1 MENGKKPIV
10 NIFCSNKGGS
20 GKTLFSLVSMLNSYF
35 NGLRV
40 AAIDLNFENPDTAT
54 ILHGLISDPHAK
66 EAPVINDGTPLAYR
80 EERVFDRLVSIRPHP
95 LYHVSWRIFPFLDK
109 FLADNQEKYDMVV
122 VDTGLNLP
130 NLMPASLHGEKW
142 PRSRPIPTV
151 WSFLTYSAGLR
162 PWEMQAYDETVAM
175 FRQFFYPEFDAR
187 NLIHVFNPQA
197 FIPNSLPDNTKYA
210 LYARFKFDG
219 ADNLVK
225 KMRKSAKQNLYAA
238 VPWDAFKEEILLE
251 ARKEFF
257 RIPGGE
263 FFKDEIPAIFIS
275 TANAFLKK
283 YNIVPTNI
291 FFHPYVYHTVQM
303 VVDDLIIRRGKTLD
317 SIKEIMKPVYEN
329 FVDFLSIREKAFT
342 SPLLGAAEPAH
353 GSGGTA
359 PGKSDMAATE
369 G

>member
-20 GKTLFSLVSMLNSYF
+20 GKTLFSLVSMLNGYF

-54 ILHGLISDPHAK
+54 ILHGLITDPHAK
-66 EAPVINDGTPLAYR
+66 EAPVINEGTPLAYR
-80 EERVFDRLVSIRPHP
+80 EERVVDRLVSIRPHP

-109 FLADNQEKYDMVV
+109 FLADNQEKFDMVV

-142 PRSRPIPTV
+142 PRSRPVPNV

-175 FRQFFYPEFDAR
+175 FRQFFHPEFDAR

-210 LYARFKFDG
+210 LYAKFKFDG

-225 KMRKSAKQNLYAA
+225 KIRKSAKQNAYAA
-238 VPWDAFKEEILLE
+238 VPWDAFKGEILLE

-263 FFKDEIPAIFIS
+263 FFKDEIPAIFIA
-275 TANAFLKK
+275 TANEFLKQHGV
-283 YNIVPTNI
+283 VPTNI
-291 FFHPYVYHTVQM
+291 FFHPFVFHTVQM
-303 VVDDLIIRRGKTLD
+303 VVDDLIIRRGKTLE
-317 SIKEIMKPVYEN
+317 SIKEVMKPVYEN
-329 FVDFLSIREKAFT
+329 FVDFLTIREKAFT
-342 SPLLGAAEPAH
+342 SPLLGAAPPARCLDEA
-353 GSGGTA
+353 GEARPIAS
-359 PGKSDMAATE
+359 E